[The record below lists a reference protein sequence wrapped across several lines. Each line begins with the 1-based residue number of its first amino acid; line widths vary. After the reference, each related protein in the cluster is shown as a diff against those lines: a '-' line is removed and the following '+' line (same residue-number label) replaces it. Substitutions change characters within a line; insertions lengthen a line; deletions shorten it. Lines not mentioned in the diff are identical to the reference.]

1 MLVLADLFSYR
12 TKYNVRKCGGSS
24 FRNFVRSL
32 DGEGKER
39 GQYFNENRGSR
50 GDIFSKQEN
59 LNSFYSG
66 V

>member
-1 MLVLADLFSYR
+1 MLVLVNLLSSR
-12 TKYNVRKCGGSS
+12 SKYKVRKCGGSS
-24 FRNFVRSL
+24 FRNFGL

-39 GQYFNENRGSR
+39 GQYFSENQGSR
-50 GDIFSKQEN
+50 GNIFSKQEN